1 MIWNERINRFLSENE
16 VQKIIEKAKKKL
28 EESTDIFEFG
38 RTLNKYWSYQDKVD
52 FICCAFEVGY
62 SDGDLHYLEHHT
74 IKKIANIFNLH
85 RDDIVLAKAEIES
98 YLKSPSIFTD
108 LKFFAQLLYKSIS
121 CLLHTES
128 RSALR
133 FLRFFFSIFLSFS

>member
-1 MIWNERINRFLSENE
+1 MNKNEEMISSSAMLISVAKADDILDNDELQSITDILMDFFQLSSENE

-62 SDGDLHYLEHHT
+62 SDGDLHYFEEHI
-74 IKKIANIFNLH
+74 IKKIATILNVNHQDL
-85 RDDIVLAKAEIES
+85 IES
-98 YLKSPSIFTD
+98 RIEMKKIF
-108 LKFFAQLLYKSIS
+108 S
-121 CLLHTES
+121 
-128 RSALR
+128 
-133 FLRFFFSIFLSFS
+133 